1 MNFYQDEQDWQWLFK
16 HAIDWD
22 KILPL
27 YFKEFPTEEGFKNKD
42 DILLSFDDILG
53 QTGAWAGETLSKRAP
68 SLDKL
73 GAGKLEGGKTIPGKD
88 LSATYKE
95 AVELGVHGVSLPKE
109 YGGLDLPKSV
119 DLFQFQQI
127 GRACGSTFNQLGF
140 FSSIAEIINRFGG
153 PWMKEKFIPQ
163 IIKGSISGAMAL
175 TEPGCGSDLGSL
187 KTTATLQDDGT
198 YLLNGTKCFIS
209 NGGGGIQLV
218 LARVKDDPE
227 GLAGISLFL
236 VEQEISDKKELNYI
250 ITKNEKKMGL
260 QGAFTTEVLYENTV
274 AHIVGK
280 QKEGF
285 SYMLNLMNLARLG
298 VGGQAL
304 GGIEAAL
311 SYARNYADERKQFG
325 KPLSE
330 LPLMKR
336 NLEDLETERDAMRAL
351 LADTCSHFDIY
362 RFLDRKKGE
371 TNGDLSHEETQQ
383 LKEAKVWVRKRT
395 PLIKYYMCEAYTTI
409 SQKALQVLGGYG
421 FMTEYP
427 LERLHRDSFA
437 PLLYEGTSQ
446 IQALMALKDLLKY
459 LMVDPK
465 RFFKNTIFKHPNF
478 FMNNKVRDWEVDFKG
493 LHYRFKKKLIKLLIK
508 TLAPPKNGS
517 LFKPKK
523 WVTEEK
529 IEKLMIHAETFCQ
542 ASAYIET
549 LRVLVD
555 HSYKDSKRKNLY
567 FRYAKLVKPRL
578 ELIYK
583 DWELSS

>member
-1 MNFYQDEQDWQWLFK
+1 MNFYQDEQDWRWLFK
-16 HAIDWD
+16 YAIDWD
-22 KILPL
+22 QILPL
-27 YFKEFPTEEGFKNKD
+27 YFKSFPTEEGFENKED
-42 DILLSFDDILG
+42 VLAFLEEVLS
-53 QTGAWAGETLSKRAP
+53 QTGSWAGKTLAKRAA
-68 SLDKL
+68 SLDKK
-73 GAGKLEGGKTIPGKD
+73 GAGKVEGGKTIPGEE
-88 LSATYKE
+88 LSASYKE

-140 FSSIAEIINRFGG
+140 FSSIGEVIHRFGN
-153 PWMKEKFIPQ
+153 PWMKKTFIPKLIQ
-163 IIKGSISGAMAL
+163 GSISGAMAL
-175 TEPGCGSDLGSL
+175 TEPDCGSDLGSI
-187 KTTATLQDDGT
+187 KTTAMIQDNDT

-218 LARVKDDPE
+218 LARVKGDPE
-227 GLAGISLFL
+227 GLPGISLFL
-236 VEQEISDKKELNYI
+236 VEQEISGKTELNYV
-250 ITKNEKKMGL
+250 ITKNEEKMGL

-274 AHIVGK
+274 GHLVGK
-280 QKEGF
+280 QKAGF

-304 GGIEAAL
+304 GGIECAL
-311 SYARNYADERKQFG
+311 FYARNYADERKQFG

-351 LADTCSHFDIY
+351 LADTVGHFDIY

-371 TNGDLSHEETQQ
+371 AQESLSLEEEKQ
-383 LKEAKVWVRKRT
+383 LKEAKLWVRKRT
-395 PLIKYYMCEAYTTI
+395 PLIKYYTCEAYTTI

-465 RFFKNTIFKHPNF
+465 RFLKNVLCNHPNF
-478 FMNNKVRDWEVDFKG
+478 TINKKVRDWEMDYKSIHF
-493 LHYRFKKKLIKLLIK
+493 RFKKKLIKLLINNLK
-508 TLAPPKNGS
+508 PPINGS
-517 LFKPKK
+517 IFKPKK

-529 IEKLMIHAETFCQ
+529 VNLLIIHAETFCQ

-549 LRVLVD
+549 LRVLVK
-555 HSYKDSKRKNLY
+555 HSYKDPIRKTLY
-567 FRYAKLVKPRL
+567 FNYARLVKPRL

-583 DWELSS
+583 DWELLR